1 MSSTRGWRR
10 KGPNAACPLGSG
22 FHLIIRVSREAIGVV
37 GRNIRLKSSVSGVMR
52 PLTKPRVRA
61 KRATIVQQQ
70 FALRQAAA

>member
-1 MSSTRGWRR
+1 M
-10 KGPNAACPLGSG
+10 
-22 FHLIIRVSREAIGVV
+22 IRVSREAIGVV

-70 FALRQAAA
+70 FALRQAVA